1 MCLQDFTTSQGK
13 SFVTFMQELF
23 SDPMDLIKE
32 AILSLGQDFLKVQK
46 ISEKQEKSVADEW
59 GKETKM

>member
-1 MCLQDFTTSQGK
+1 
-13 SFVTFMQELF
+13 MQELF

-46 ISEKQEKSVADEW
+46 ISEKQEK
-59 GKETKM
+59 